1 MAAPKGLSAEEHRQ
15 VSDAVALAERSSD
28 GEIVTIVTELSD
40 HYQDISSRWA
50 AAMALLFLIALP
62 IAPGFWRGAMDL
74 LSSGWSQ
81 DYTVAAFLTAI
92 AATAVFLYFVASLM
106 LENMTLR
113 LFLTPPRVKEDRAR
127 ARAVQLFRVGT
138 QSRTD
143 GRTGILIFLSM
154 MERRAEIVADSA
166 IADKVEPARWAEA
179 MGLLIDEVR
188 KGNPGNGMV
197 AAVGQVG
204 AILAEHFPKTDG
216 NPNELPDRL
225 IEL

>member
-1 MAAPKGLSAEEHRQ
+1 MARPIRLSEDEHGR
-15 VSDAVALAERSSD
+15 VSDAVSLAERSSD
-28 GEIVTIVTELSD
+28 GEIVTIVTDLSD

-81 DYTVAAFLTAI
+81 DYSPAAFLTAI

-106 LENMTLR
+106 LENMNLR
-113 LFLTPPRVKEDRAR
+113 LFLTPSSVKEDRVR

-138 QSRTD
+138 ESRTD
-143 GRTGILIFLSM
+143 GRTGILIYLSM

-166 IADKVEPARWAEA
+166 IGAKVAPQEWAEA
-179 MGLLIDEVR
+179 MGAMIDEVKQGR
-188 KGNPGNGMV
+188 PGDGMV
-197 AAVGQVG
+197 AAVERVG
-204 AILAEHFPKTDG
+204 AILTQHFPKSDG